1 MGPLFN
7 ATRLPTGAGERSR
20 AHAALGRMALGDHQ
34 AVAELYTR
42 YSHGIYTY
50 ICSIVADRYEAEDV
64 TQHVFLKL
72 MTAAGQPNPIH
83 TDFSGWLLRVAR
95 NAALD
100 SLRRKRRTLL
110 LDPQEWAPAGVAP
123 DQELRRSL
131 EEAVGGLSQGQRD
144 VLLLRDLLGL
154 SPHEA
159 AQQLGKSEGAV
170 QMLHHRARRA
180 VCARLASSGRAPSTR
195 SRRAEAA

>member
-7 ATRLPTGAGERSR
+7 ATRLPTGALERTR
-20 AHAALGRMALGDHQ
+20 AQAALGRVALGDSQ
-34 AVAELYTR
+34 AVAELYAR
-42 YSHGIYTY
+42 YSHGIYSY
-50 ICSIVADRYEAEDV
+50 IRTIVTDRHEAEDV
-64 TQHVFLKL
+64 TQQVFLKL
-72 MTAAGQPNPIH
+72 MTAARRSNPVH
-83 TDFSGWLLRVAR
+83 TDLSGWLLRVAR

-110 LDPQEWAPAGVAP
+110 LDPQEWAPADVAP

-131 EEAVGGLSQGQRD
+131 EEAVGELSQGQRD

-159 AQQLGKSEGAV
+159 AERLGKSEGAV
-170 QMLHHRARRA
+170 HMLHHRARRS

-195 SRRAEAA
+195 GGRREAG